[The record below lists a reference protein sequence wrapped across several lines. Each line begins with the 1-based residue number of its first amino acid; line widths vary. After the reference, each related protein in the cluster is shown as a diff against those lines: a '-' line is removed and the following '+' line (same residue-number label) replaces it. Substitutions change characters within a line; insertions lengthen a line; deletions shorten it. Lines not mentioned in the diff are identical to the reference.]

1 MLVIY
6 LQVFWKI
13 FVQNFIDNVFILV
26 GHDEFPFFVFFS

>member
-1 MLVIY
+1 MLVVY

-26 GHDEFPFFVFFS
+26 RHDEFPFFVFFS